1 MVILIDI
8 PMKRAYLLILSAFV
22 IAISVAAGSGSFLL
36 AENFYLHKGDKLNI
50 KLFAGL
56 QTNEDGYQGPRSN
69 KAEFALFEGSKK
81 IPLTASIS
89 DTAVAVNNYEMLNS
103 GLAMLHCTQTA
114 IQEADSYDVAQY
126 FEQEGQTA
134 ASQNIKDMNTDM
146 VTETRHNFLKTLV
159 RVDKPSGGVFDQ
171 VLGDELEIIL
181 KNNPYK
187 MNYGDDV
194 TAVLYYKGKPLTSAP
209 VVVYV
214 KTTKGSIYP
223 EKLTTDEK
231 GQVYFKLSRE
241 GIYLVRSLYTA
252 GGKNDELETWWASY
266 TFAFSSANE
275 LPNTYKEF
283 GFGNYH

>member
-1 MVILIDI
+1 
-8 PMKRAYLLILSAFV
+8 MKRVFLPILAAFIV
-22 IAISVAAGSGSFLL
+22 AVSVAASSGSFLL
-36 AENFYLHKGDKLNI
+36 AENFYLHKGDKLSI
-50 KLFAGL
+50 KLFTGL
-56 QTNEDGYQGPRSN
+56 QTNEDGYQGPRSKN
-69 KAEFALFEGSKK
+69 AEFALYEGSKK

-89 DTAVAVNNYEMLNS
+89 DTAIAVNNYEMANQ

-114 IQEADSYDVAQY
+114 TQEADSYDVAQY
-126 FEQEGQTA
+126 FEHEGQTTI
-134 ASQNIKDMNTDM
+134 SQNIKDMNADM

-159 RVDKPSGGVFDQ
+159 RVDKPSGDAYSQ
-171 VLGDELEIIL
+171 VLGDELEIVL

-194 TAVLYYKGKPLTSAP
+194 TAVLYHKGKPLVSAP
-209 VVVYV
+209 VVLYV
-214 KTTKGSIYP
+214 KTTRGSVYP
-223 EKLTTDEK
+223 EKLNTDEK

-241 GIYLVRSLYTA
+241 GIYLIRSLYTP

-266 TFAFSSANE
+266 TFAFSSAND